1 MRKQSFVLLMILF
14 VLLGLHACSQN
25 PDVSKMS
32 EDELLEYAKTVH
44 EKSLTLDS
52 HVDIPGGKYATA
64 ELDPGSE
71 ETRLQCT
78 LPKMEKGGLDGVFL
92 AVYVGQDS
100 LVPNKYKKAHESA
113 MAKFKAIHRLAEE
126 MYPDRCELAFNA
138 DDIVRIEKSGKRAI
152 IIGVENAYP
161 LGTEIENLKKYYDL
175 GARYITLS
183 HYGHNQVCTSAM
195 PMARIGDPPDI
206 THGLTDYGKQFISE
220 MNKLG
225 IIVDVSHISREAFWD
240 IIKHTKAPVIASHGA
255 CKALNNVERAFD
267 DDQLRAIAKNGG
279 TVQMIAFNGFMKPEN
294 PDRAKALEEL
304 NKKYG
309 NMRVRQSEL
318 EKMSTKART
327 DFERKRE
334 QYIQS
339 RREIDEKFP
348 PANENFKDYV
358 DHLDHAI
365 KITGIDYV
373 GIGSDFDGGGGVEG
387 FNGHDDCLNITV
399 ELLRRGYSEEEVY
412 KIWGGNLLR
421 VLKEVEKIASEV

>member
-1 MRKQSFVLLMILF
+1 MKKQSFVLLLMILA
-14 VLLGLHACSQN
+14 LLGMQACSQN
-25 PDVSKMS
+25 PDISKMS
-32 EDELLEYAKTVH
+32 EEELLKYAGTVH
-44 EKSLTLDS
+44 GKVLTLDS
-52 HVDIPGGKYATA
+52 HVDIPGGNYATT

-113 MAKFKAIHRLAEE
+113 LAKFEAIHRLAEE
-126 MYPDRCELAFNA
+126 MYPERCELAFNA

-161 LGTEIENLKKYYDL
+161 LGTEIENLKKYYDS
-175 GARYITLS
+175 GTRYITLS
-183 HYGHNQVCTSAM
+183 HYGNNQVCTSAM
-195 PMARIGDPPDI
+195 PMARIGDPPEI
-206 THGLTDYGKQFISE
+206 TYGLTDYGKEFISE

-240 IIKHTKAPVIASHGA
+240 IIKHSKAPVIASHGA

-267 DDQLRAIAKNGG
+267 DDQLRAVAKNGG

-294 PDRAKALEEL
+294 PDRTEALEEL

-309 NMRVRQSEL
+309 NMRVRRSEL
-318 EKMSTKART
+318 DKMSSKARA

-334 QYIQS
+334 LYSKS
-339 RREIDEKFP
+339 RQEIDGKFP
-348 PANENFKDYV
+348 PANENYKDYV

-365 KITGIDYV
+365 KIAGIDYV

-399 ELLRRGYSEEEVY
+399 ELLRRGYSEKEIY

-421 VLKEVEKIASEV
+421 VLRDVEKVASEL